1 MKKSK
6 LLLIPAVLAL
16 GSLASCGGTKEVS
29 LGLGYVASFADSHG
43 SKQLEISVAS
53 VGFDKDGK
61 VVDARFD
68 TIQVKHAAAKNADG
82 SITFSTPSATNDNG
96 VKSKLELGKDYNMKP
111 VSALGLEVDTQ
122 IETFADFCVGKTVEE
137 IKAAESVEGVS
148 IVVSS
153 YVNALEKAY
162 ASKREAVSY
171 KGELKAGVGM
181 AGTLNARKNET
192 SITVNASLVADSKVV
207 ASYTDCVVH
216 QFSGAVEGDKVV
228 VSSKADQK
236 YVVNGKITSKYDL
249 HEAYGMGQ
257 TGDKVILEWD
267 VQAENFDAAVIGKTA
282 DEIKALKD
290 IEGCTMVITDMIGAT
305 VEAVTYSGMEHVGP
319 QAE

>member
-43 SKQLEISVAS
+43 TMQLEVSVAS

-61 VVDARFD
+61 VLDARFD
-68 TIQVKHAAAKNADG
+68 TIQVKHAAAKNADETF
-82 SITFSTPSATNDNG
+82 TFSTSSLTNDNG
-96 VKSKLELGKDYNMKP
+96 VKSKLELGKDYGMKG
-111 VSALGLEVDTQ
+111 VSKLGIEVDTQ

-153 YVNALEKAY
+153 YVSALEKAY

-181 AGTLNARKNET
+181 AGTLSAKGEAA
-192 SITVNASLVADSKVV
+192 ITVNASLVSDSKVV

-216 QFSGAVEGDKVV
+216 QVSAAVEGGKVV
-228 VSSKADQK
+228 ISSKADQK

-249 HEAYGMGQ
+249 HSAYGMGQ
-257 TGDKVILEWD
+257 TGEKVVLEWD
-267 VQAENFDAAVIGKTA
+267 AQAENFDAAVVGKTA
-282 DEIKALKD
+282 EEIKALTE
-290 IEGCTMVITDMIGAT
+290 IEGCTIVAT
-305 VEAVTYSGMEHVGP
+305 GLIAAAAEAVTYSGMEHVGP
-319 QAE
+319 QA

>member
-29 LGLGYVASFADSHG
+29 LGLGYVASFGESHG
-43 SKQLEISVAS
+43 TMQLEVSVAS
-53 VGFDKDGK
+53 AGFDKDGK

-68 TIQVKHAAAKNADG
+68 TIQVKHAAVKNADETF
-82 SITFSTPSATNDNG
+82 TFSTSSLTNDNG
-96 VKSKLELGKDYNMKP
+96 VKSKLELGKDYGMKDD
-111 VSALGLEVDTQ
+111 SKLGIEVDTQ

-137 IKAAESVEGVS
+137 IKAAKSVEGVS

-153 YVNALEKAY
+153 YVSALEKAY

-181 AGTLNARKNET
+181 AGTLSAKGEAA
-192 SITVNASLVADSKVV
+192 ITVNASLVSDSKVV

-216 QFSGAVEGDKVV
+216 QVSAAVEGEKVV
-228 VSSKADQK
+228 ISSKEGQK
-236 YVVNGKITSKYDL
+236 YVVDGKITSKYDL
-249 HEAYGMGQ
+249 HSAYGMIED
-257 TGDKVILEWD
+257 DKNKLHLEWD
-267 VQAENFDAAVIGKTA
+267 AQAENFDAAVVGKTA
-282 DEIKALKD
+282 EEIKALTE
-290 IEGCTMVITDMIGAT
+290 IEGCTIVAT
-305 VEAVTYSGMEHVGP
+305 GLIAAAAEAVTYSGMEHVGP
-319 QAE
+319 QA